1 MYDTL
6 AMIYSGPDT
15 VCTGDVE
22 RAGMDNDA
30 RRRIRRA
37 MLAKKATSP
46 KVRGQ
51 YKRAVR
57 AARMEEEARQQTEF
71 GPRGARVRQTQPMP
85 PIVPPPKRKS
95 PARWVI
101 ALAALPLLLILA
113 VGVFILNIIIH
124 AENAADKIQT
134 NPLQRGSVVASD
146 TPQPTNTP
154 NALGTI
160 APLPTV
166 KATPI
171 PTEAPPI
178 NFDRKDPFTILLLGV
193 DTREGDTDPSR
204 SDTIILAYVDPLEK
218 HVNMLSIPRD
228 LLVTQAG
235 GFGQAKMS
243 DVYANGE
250 INKYVDPTRGGIAL
264 VRDTL
269 EQNFRI
275 QIDYYAQVDFNGF
288 KKIVDAFGGVT
299 VDNPYPIK
307 DDEYP
312 TEDYQ
317 FKRVFFPAG
326 IIHLYGEEALEFAR
340 TRHDDNDFQRNQRQQ
355 QVILG
360 IRQQAL
366 QLNLL
371 AKATG
376 LIDTLGDS
384 VRTDFPRGQWIG
396 FAKFGT
402 DLSGNAIQQF
412 TLADLLTDCNNC
424 NGYYALIDWN
434 KAIARAKEFSPK
446 ENRDSIAAVANAGVN
461 TSARVIVENGTR
473 NGGLANR
480 WSIALQ
486 KLGYASATFIDAPP
500 TVKGNV
506 PKTKVLYFN
515 PANEKTAIALAK
527 TLGLNP
533 DSVDGKAKRPAEG
546 GDAEVLILLGDDI
559 KEPGPAPPSG

>member
-1 MYDTL
+1 
-6 AMIYSGPDT
+6 
-15 VCTGDVE
+15 
-22 RAGMDNDA
+22 MDDDA

-37 MLAKKATSP
+37 MLAKQAASP
-46 KVRGQ
+46 KLRGQ
-51 YKRAVR
+51 YKRAMR
-57 AARMEEEARQQTEF
+57 AARLEKEAHEQTEF
-71 GPRGARVRQTQPMP
+71 GPRTARVRQPESLP
-85 PIVPPPKRKS
+85 PVVPPPKRKS

-101 ALAALPLLLILA
+101 ALAALPVLLVLA
-113 VGVFILNIIIH
+113 VGAYALNVVIH
-124 AENAADKIQT
+124 AERAANKIAQDALPRGPQGVVST
-134 NPLQRGSVVASD
+134 NTTQA
-146 TPQPTNTP
+146 TNTP
-154 NALGTI
+154 NAQGII
-160 APLPTV
+160 ATLPPTV
-166 KATPI
+166 RPTPI

-178 NFDRKDPFTILLLGV
+178 NFDRKDPFTIMMLGV
-193 DTREGDTDPSR
+193 DTRDGDTDPSR
-204 SDTIILAYVDPLEK
+204 SDTIIIAYVDPLEK

-264 VRDTL
+264 VRDTI

-299 VDNPYPIK
+299 VDNPYPLK

-326 IIHLYGEEALEFAR
+326 LIHLYGDEALEFAR
-340 TRHDDNDFQRNQRQQ
+340 TRHDDNDFQRNNRQQ

-371 AKATG
+371 SKATS

-384 VRTDFPRGQWIG
+384 VRTDFPRNQWIG

-402 DLSGNAIQQF
+402 DVQGSAIQQF
-412 TLADLLTDCNNC
+412 TLTDLLQDTTING
-424 NGYYALIDWN
+424 GYYATIDWN
-434 KAIARAKEFSPK
+434 KAITRAKEFRRRRIETPSPRK
-446 ENRDSIAAVANAGVN
+446 PAWASIRPRRSSWRMARATAVSRTAGLSRSRSKATPQRPTSTPPRTSRAMSRRRKCSTSVRTMRSPQWPSRKSLASMRIGWTAKRNARQRQVTP
-461 TSARVIVENGTR
+461 TSSSCSVMTRKNPAPHPLQASIPIRWWRAFEAYQLDLVIV
-473 NGGLANR
+473 
-480 WSIALQ
+480 W
-486 KLGYASATFIDAPP
+486 
-500 TVKGNV
+500 
-506 PKTKVLYFN
+506 
-515 PANEKTAIALAK
+515 
-527 TLGLNP
+527 
-533 DSVDGKAKRPAEG
+533 
-546 GDAEVLILLGDDI
+546 
-559 KEPGPAPPSG
+559 